1 MAATDKTN
9 AWPDLSIYG
18 VELLVFKTP
27 DGRQLLTI
35 YGDVTKIDYFR
46 ERLADQL
53 GFKTTRSGYMSRTD
67 LKITKQQLERVFP
80 RVPVAMRSVG
90 EIVRSTTSKVTKPGE
105 QPKERINPK
114 VIASAPIGYNHLGQE
129 VLDGENG
136 RFIRDGD
143 AIRLEE
149 DTLTPADFLRGVDAD
164 SVALC
169 ADGFVRSISERGIIY
184 RPDDIRKFAAHI
196 LGVAVDQF
204 HPRLREVQEAIE
216 AAAVRSLSAAHTA
229 PNDAAFH
236 NALALYE
243 AAPSLIF
250 RTSSSIELQQYS
262 TPLPMAVIVQRLL
275 GEVAGKTVVEPAIG
289 NGSLVSLL
297 ASSGANVVGYD
308 LDPARVDAVK
318 RLYPE
323 ADIRHGNSL
332 QSNIPE
338 CDFVVANPPFGGLD
352 KPINMDGMRVTRID
366 HQMLLSALKARKD
379 DGRAVFIIGADKMI
393 DSQMHKVVGGSRYL
407 FNWLADNYDV
417 EAVTTVDGGLYSG
430 QGAGYPVR
438 IVVVGKRGKE
448 FAHKQVPDELPVI
461 RSYEELTEWADGILA
476 KRAADAEIKAK
487 PPAPEP
493 VVEKAEKQTL
503 SENHYQAPYITH
515 SRLGESSTMI
525 PRNMLGAQSAAFA
538 NLQQR
543 LQETHGEFGEE
554 VDFDAYVADSV
565 GIAPEELGKYF
576 SPEQSDLLAMGI
588 SQLNKGRGIIVGDE
602 TGIGKGRTL
611 AGFVRWAQKQEKPI
625 VFSSEKGNLFSDFY
639 RDLIDT
645 GADVGLKPM
654 ILNDGVVVFDTNF
667 KKLHVSTARSVV
679 QSLITKDESP
689 ATVGYNGTLSTY
701 SQFNKDKAKS
711 PKSGWLNKLCEG
723 ALVILDESH
732 NAAGDSNIGRNITS
746 AIEKAA
752 AVVYSSATFAKK
764 ADNMGVYA
772 KVFPESVDTNSLPE
786 TLKKGGEPLLE
797 VLSAAL
803 CEDGVLMRREH
814 DLSTLDVT
822 TEHPSPERL
831 KLNRAY
837 ADKFAEIVSKMSYY
851 SGDCDS
857 VISSR
862 QREIKKEAAKL
873 PEEVRK
879 GSRMG
884 VTSTNFGS
892 RLYNLQQQFLLAIK
906 TPDAIEQALKA
917 LEEGRKPVIM
927 TETTQEALLRDFLI
941 SERTADLEDG
951 LEDVESGDEQAAKE
965 LEAKVAA
972 AQAAYLGEEGLT
984 LDEPITFRDVLRRT
998 LARLHTVVERDRYG
1012 EATRKNV
1019 WDLVKDKDQA
1029 DALQAAIT
1037 EMELMISEFPDLPV
1051 SPLDVIREALEAK
1064 GYSCREISGRSL
1076 GVTTRQDGTMALV
1089 SRDDSKHRVRTNY
1102 DFNNG
1107 KVDAVILTTAG
1118 STGLSLHSLPPTER
1132 NPNLDPRQRD
1142 YIELKIPN
1150 NVATR
1155 KQGFGR
1161 VNRKGQ
1167 VSAPKIRTLSSGLPA
1182 EQRVMAM
1189 QNAKLRKMSSS
1200 TTGSRENVAEDREVL
1215 DVINPIGNEVC
1226 RRYLENNPGLAAILG
1241 IEASELE
1248 AGNESHSED
1257 DAYFANRVFSRIGLL
1272 TCAAQ
1277 DKVLEEVTQEFR
1289 EVVREME
1296 ARGESPFK
1304 LKELDLKATVVGR
1317 KLFDG
1322 VEEETYASVF
1332 DKPVYLTTIEYR
1344 KTVEPMSMEEIS
1356 RRAEESLEEMI
1367 ADKRSIE
1374 PKDPKESYWYAQNFV
1389 APWIVIA
1396 RKNVS
1401 ALQEQALAGVRDKFE
1416 TIEEALRSTE
1426 HNPIKA
1432 IEARFEMMQ
1441 GVLSRVLPGGVV
1453 RIVDKIEGEKICVI
1467 TSLTPPAPNKEHYL
1481 GQWEIKMVP
1490 IGDSKPL
1497 SFSLKMIAEM
1507 EPDHTRFKGNILF
1520 SKGSH
1525 EAVSSAVSSFGT
1537 KKKEIIFRRQVLDGN
1552 LFRAAQMAAE
1562 RNLGDTVIYTQ
1573 EDGSRHSAVLT
1584 RAALSLEDLMT
1595 MPVKLP
1601 NMRVATE
1608 LLLSGNKNTVLSNFS
1623 LGNEGDVE
1631 NAVTVRIM
1639 DDGQAMIQVPG
1650 SKSRGG
1656 NIYLDNDLREV
1667 VGDFSGGRTWM
1678 RASFRKKDLEEA
1690 LNIMNKRLKVSFFVP
1705 HQLRERV
1712 EYITTKFNAERRGDD
1727 EAPVAKA
1734 A

>member
-35 YGDVTKIDYFR
+35 YGDVSKIDYFR

-67 LKITKQQLERVFP
+67 LKITKQQLEKVFP

-129 VLDGENG
+129 VLEGENG
-136 RFIRDGD
+136 RFIREGD

-204 HPRLREVQEAIE
+204 HPRLREIQEAIE

-461 RSYEELTEWADGILA
+461 RSYEELTEWADGILT

-493 VVEKAEKQTL
+493 ATEKAEKQTL

-554 VDFDAYVADSV
+554 IDFDAYVADSV

-625 VFSSEKGNLFSDFY
+625 VFFSEKGNLFSDFY

-679 QSLITKDESP
+679 QSLITKDEAP

-772 KVFPESVDTNSLPE
+772 KVFPESVDTNSLPA

-822 TEHPSPERL
+822 TERPSPERL

-873 PEEVRK
+873 SEEVRK

-927 TETTQEALLRDFLI
+927 TETTQEALLRDFLV
-941 SERTADLEDG
+941 SERTAELEDG
-951 LEDVESGDEQAAKE
+951 LEDIENADEQAAKE

-972 AQAAYLGEEGLT
+972 AQAAYLGEEGVT

-998 LARLHTVVERDRYG
+998 LGRLHTVVERDRYG
-1012 EATRKNV
+1012 VATRKNV
-1019 WDLVKDKDQA
+1019 WDLVKDKDEA
-1029 DALQAAIT
+1029 DALRAAIT

-1089 SRDDSKHRVRTNY
+1089 ARDDSKHRVRTNY

-1167 VSAPKIRTLSSGLPA
+1167 VSPPKIRTLSSGLPA

-1241 IEASELE
+1241 IKASELE

-1304 LKELDLKATVVGR
+1304 LKELDLKATVVDR
-1317 KLFDG
+1317 KLIDG
-1322 VEEETYASVF
+1322 VEEETYVSVF

-1356 RRAEESLEEMI
+1356 RRAEESLAEMI

-1374 PKDPKESYWYAQNFV
+1374 PKDSKESYCYAQNFV

-1401 ALQEQALAGVRDKFE
+1401 ALQEQALAGVRDRFE
-1416 TIEEALRSTE
+1416 TIEEALRSPD

-1520 SKGSH
+1520 AKGSH

-1608 LLLSGNKNTVLSNFS
+1608 LLLSGNNNTVLSNFS

-1650 SKSRGG
+1650 SKIRGG

-1712 EYITTKFNAERRGDD
+1712 EYITTKLNAERRGDD